1 VPDEQGRQKRHRL
14 DRCERREQ
22 RGRDERFPSPE
33 PDERVPE
40 RRVPVGLRQREE
52 PRRDDE
58 PRAAVAVGDGNVG
71 GVGAD
76 DRHFG
81 SVDADLVRERRH
93 AVGDEVGG
101 AVINSASGSR
111 AIRRSTTIG
120 PRSAEPPS
128 PTTTAAIIPENARA
142 GDAEAG
148 GGSEERGGGDQRDG
162 GEQDGDGEKRKHA
175 DGPADTRSARRRFG
189 SVGLLRAVS
198 LVAAAGRCHTTVSC
212 HRRGKA
218 LPEAIDGVRLLFSGS
233 ETVSTGT
240 SATRTI
246 FSVTL
251 PRRYRSRP
259 VSAVR
264 PHHDEVDIAFFRVVQ
279 DGSGRCPTQN
289 RCLHRSQTRVFGS
302 MNDVVDGLL
311 PCFL

>member
-1 VPDEQGRQKRHRL
+1 VDSIDATVRRRPVAAVPDEQGRQKRHRL

-76 DRHFG
+76 DRHLG
-81 SVDADLVRERRH
+81 ASTPTSSASVATRSATKSAGRLS
-93 AVGDEVGG
+93 
-101 AVINSASGSR
+101 NSASGSR

-142 GDAEAG
+142 GDAEA

-218 LPEAIDGVRLLFSGS
+218 LPEAIDGVRLLF
-233 ETVSTGT
+233 
-240 SATRTI
+240 
-246 FSVTL
+246 
-251 PRRYRSRP
+251 
-259 VSAVR
+259 
-264 PHHDEVDIAFFRVVQ
+264 FRQ
-279 DGSGRCPTQN
+279 
-289 RCLHRSQTRVFGS
+289 
-302 MNDVVDGLL
+302 
-311 PCFL
+311 

>member
-1 VPDEQGRQKRHRL
+1 M
-14 DRCERREQ
+14 
-22 RGRDERFPSPE
+22 
-33 PDERVPE
+33 PE

-101 AVINSASGSR
+101 AVIQFGLGEPGDPAVDHDRTEERG
-111 AIRRSTTIG
+111 A
-120 PRSAEPPS
+120 AESDDDGGDNP
-128 PTTTAAIIPENARA
+128 PENARA
-142 GDAEAG
+142 GDAEA

-218 LPEAIDGVRLLFSGS
+218 LPEAIDGVRLLF
-233 ETVSTGT
+233 
-240 SATRTI
+240 
-246 FSVTL
+246 
-251 PRRYRSRP
+251 
-259 VSAVR
+259 
-264 PHHDEVDIAFFRVVQ
+264 FRQ
-279 DGSGRCPTQN
+279 
-289 RCLHRSQTRVFGS
+289 
-302 MNDVVDGLL
+302 
-311 PCFL
+311 